1 MSKVARLEVIP
12 IAAPVQTAD
21 DLDGTTETV
30 IVKVFDED
38 GRFGIGETDAPAEVV
53 KSFLEMRT
61 AHLWSRNMSEILIG
75 SDPIELAANW
85 QRMYE
90 GVFWPGRRGLG
101 MHALSAVDVA
111 LHDLAGKQLGL
122 PAYKLMGGA
131 RRERLRPYC
140 TIYPGLAQGRSIETL
155 MSEIARQFQVA
166 LAAGFRAVKMEVLFY
181 DLISDGELVGVIKE
195 GRRMLGDGIQ
205 MALDFGYRWR
215 NWHDAKWVLDRIE
228 DCDIFFAEA
237 TLQHDDLE
245 GHARLSESSAIR
257 ICGAEAAATRWEI
270 REWLERGKV
279 GVVQPN
285 ITRGGGLTEIRRIA
299 ELCEL
304 HGAEVIPHGWKT
316 GITAAAGRHFQAAC
330 PAAPLFEVVSPKVF
344 DSLLRRE
351 LVSPEPELVDGTFS
365 LPDGPGLGIELNEQ
379 LVERLRTDRT
389 GNERRRN
396 G

>member
-1 MSKVARLEVIP
+1 MSKIERLEVIP
-12 IAAPVQTAD
+12 LAAPVQSAD

-30 IVKVFDED
+30 VVRVFDAD
-38 GRFGIGETDAPAEVV
+38 GRSGIGETDAPAEVV
-53 KSFLEMRT
+53 KSFLEMPT
-61 AHLWSRNMSEILIG
+61 AHLWSRNMSEVLIG
-75 SDPIELAANW
+75 AEPIELAANW

-101 MHALSAVDVA
+101 VHALSAVDVA
-111 LHDLAGKQLGL
+111 LHDLAGKQHGV

-140 TIYPGLAQGRSIETL
+140 TIYPGLARGRSVETL
-155 MSEIARQFQVA
+155 MVEIGRQFEAA
-166 LAAGFRAVKMEVLFY
+166 LAAGYRAVKMEVLFY
-181 DLISDGELVGVIKE
+181 DLVTDLELAELIAR
-195 GRRMLGDGIQ
+195 GRRMLGDGVQ

-215 NWHDAKWVLDRIE
+215 NWHDAKRVLDRIQ

-237 TLQHDDLE
+237 TLQHDDLD
-245 GHARLSESSAIR
+245 GHARLAESSAIR

-285 ITRGGGLTEIRRIA
+285 ITRAGGLTEIRRIA

-304 HGAEVIPHGWKT
+304 LGAEVIPHGWKT

-330 PAAPLFEVVSPKVF
+330 PAAPLFEVVSPRVY

-351 LVSPEPELVDGTFS
+351 LVSPEPEVIDGTMA
-365 LPDGPGLGIELNEQ
+365 LPEAPGLGIELNEE
-379 LVERLRTDRT
+379 LVQRLRTDRASAC
-389 GNERRRN
+389 
-396 G
+396 